1 MTCRTR
7 TGPWT
12 PQTALRLTVLAAAA
26 FIYVTAETVPV
37 GALPSIARDLHV
49 GEALVGDLLAWYALV
64 AAVTTVPLV
73 AWTAR
78 WTRRR
83 ALLATLIC
91 LTTSQL
97 LSALAPNFTMLACA
111 RLLCA
116 LTHGL
121 MWSVIAPI
129 AARLVPASH
138 SGRATTTIYVGTSL
152 ALVVGNPLT
161 AAMSLLW
168 GWRWAVVVVTAAAAL
183 ITVAAAVTLP
193 VMEPVVEAPAGRGS
207 AVGDRVRRYANSGMA
222 TLGVLTLTV
231 VAGHFISYTFIVVV
245 ITDVVGVE
253 GPRLAWLLAAF
264 GVAGLVAMPLVG
276 GPLDRQPKTA
286 IGVCMAAF
294 VAACRAG
301 GVGVR
306 WSPRRGRD
314 RDRSRGDRGVG
325 GDGDGGDADA
335 AVGGDAHLAAG
346 SGRGLGRLRRDFS
359 GRDHGRLVAGRG
371 VIRTLGCT
379 GDAGG
384 FGDAA
389 RRRGGERGGRST
401 ALRRCTKGCAT
412 VTLATP

>member
-152 ALVVGNPLT
+152 AQVVGNPLT

-294 VAACRAG
+294 AAAFVVLAALAFGGHHGVAATVIGAGAIVAWGAMAMAVTPMLQSAAMRTSPRDPDGASGVYVAIFQVGIMVGSLLG
-301 GVGVR
+301 GVLYERSGV
-306 WSPRRGRD
+306 P
-314 RDRSRGDRGVG
+314 VM
-325 GDGDGGDADA
+325 
-335 AVGGDAHLAAG
+335 LAA
-346 SGRGLGRLRRDFS
+346 SATLLGVAVANVAAGQRLFD
-359 GRDHGRLVAGRG
+359 GAPKVAQ
-371 VIRTLGCT
+371 
-379 GDAGG
+379 
-384 FGDAA
+384 
-389 RRRGGERGGRST
+389 
-401 ALRRCTKGCAT
+401 
-412 VTLATP
+412 P